1 LDDVFAFLHE
11 AESLKKIESYK
22 QLTEVALAPGAEFPE
37 NIKLQIR
44 ILAYM
49 GQQTTE
55 CAYFIRDYAKDKT
68 FCMPVF
74 VHVGRSVSRLS
85 SWSGL
90 RMAKNLSSEADSKI
104 TQYEDKF
111 NEFKSAFQGHAILQT
126 EMTVLQTKFTVLRI
140 MDSVD
145 DIGECF
151 FDMLCLFSISPVI

>member
-1 LDDVFAFLHE
+1 MDDVFAFLHE
-11 AESLKKIESYK
+11 AESLKKIESFK
-22 QLTEVALAPGAEFPE
+22 QVTDVVLAPGADFPE
-37 NIKLQIR
+37 NINSQIR
-44 ILAYM
+44 ILACM

-90 RMAKNLSSEADSKI
+90 RMAKNLSSEADSRI
-104 TQYEDKF
+104 TQYADKF

-126 EMTVLQTKFTVLRI
+126 EITVLQAKFAVLRVL
-140 MDSVD
+140 DSVD
-145 DIGECF
+145 DIGERF
-151 FDMLCLFSISPVI
+151 FDMLCFPFHP